1 MSKQNTIGEMEAKV
15 KEGLRIA
22 REATNDPDLLK
33 LCDDLEYTWDDL
45 AAKVIIVGVGL
56 SAMKYRTPDQIRA
69 QLTEYLNLIREGKS
83 RSMRIFTPDNELSN

>member
-22 REATNDPDLLK
+22 REAANDPDLLK

-69 QLTEYLNLIREGKS
+69 QLTEYLNLIREGKG
-83 RSMRIFTPDNELSN
+83 RSVRIFSGSNADN